1 MNYLKKLPFIAF
13 SLFYYL
19 TNAQSPCENGFA
31 SHTIN
36 GVTTSYPCNGY
47 DLLSRVPISVLATT
61 LGTEEGSDIWGW
73 TDPLDGKEYAIIST
87 TNSTAFVDISD
98 PLNPTFLGRIETAN
112 GNTSYWRDVKV
123 YNNHAYIVADG
134 VGNHGMQVFDLTN
147 LRNGPNPDLTFTS
160 AINDGGVVVFSGD
173 NGINIGSCHNIV
185 INEEDATAYLVG
197 CNAVS
202 GGPIFVDISNP
213 SAPTISGSYAAS
225 GYTHDAQVITYN
237 GPDTNA
243 SNVTGVSSYIGRQIL
258 AASNGGSNDKVVFL
272 DVTDKS
278 NPQFISEI
286 TYPSPGYAHQGWFT
300 EDHKYFIFGD
310 ETDEMNFG
318 NNTRT
323 LVFDVNDL
331 DNPSLLSTY
340 YGPSDA
346 IDHNGYIKGN
356 KFYLANYRA
365 GMRVVDIST
374 VNTTSNSMTE
384 IGYFDTYPSSNSTAF
399 NGAWS
404 IYPYFA
410 SGNIIISDIE
420 SGLFV
425 VRESDNALNNKEF
438 EIANNFSMSPNPT
451 KGKSKLTSN
460 STKKIMTVQIF
471 NVLGKKVFDKN
482 NINARSFVLP
492 TDNYNNGIYIVRIND
507 RISKKLIIN
516 K

>member
-1 MNYLKKLPFIAF
+1 MNYLKKLLFLTLTIF
-13 SLFYYL
+13 SFFA
-19 TNAQSPCENGFA
+19 NAQSPCVNGFA
-31 SHTIN
+31 TYTIE
-36 GVTTSYPCNGY
+36 GITTSYPCDDY
-47 DLLSRVPISVLATT
+47 DLMSRVPISVLATT

-73 TDPLDGKEYAIIST
+73 TDPLDGKEYAIVGT

-98 PLNPTFLGRIETAN
+98 PVNPIFLGRIETAN

-147 LRNGPNPDLTFTS
+147 LRTGPNPDLTYTS
-160 AINDGGVVVFSGD
+160 AVNDGGVIVFSGD
-173 NGINIGSCHNIV
+173 NGINIGSCHNVV
-185 INEEDATAYLVG
+185 INEDDATAYLVG

-213 SAPTISGSYAAS
+213 TAPTISGSYAAS

-243 SNVTGVSSYIGRQIL
+243 SNVSGVSSYVGRQIL

-272 DVTDKS
+272 DVTNKS

-286 TYPSPGYAHQGWFT
+286 TYSNPGYAHQGWFT

-310 ETDEMNFG
+310 ETDEMSYG

-340 YGPSDA
+340 YGPSTA
-346 IDHNGYIKGN
+346 IDHNGYVDGD

-374 VNTTSNSMTE
+374 VNTPSNTMTE

-410 SGNIIISDIE
+410 SGNIIICDIE

-425 VRESDNALNNKEF
+425 VRQSNTLSTSEF
-438 EIANNFSMSPNPT
+438 EVDNNFTMSPNPT
-451 KGKSKLTSN
+451 KGNAKLTGSN
-460 STKKIMTVQIF
+460 TNKIQSVQIF
-471 NVLGKKVFDKN
+471 NMLGKKMFSKN
-482 NINARSFVLP
+482 NINSTSFVLP
-492 TDNYNNGIYIVRIND
+492 TNNYSSGIYIVKINNTT
-507 RISKKLIIN
+507 SKKLIIN

>member
-1 MNYLKKLPFIAF
+1 MIYSKKLLFLAFIILSF
-13 SLFYYL
+13 SAI
-19 TNAQSPCENGFA
+19 AQNPCVNGFA
-31 SHTIN
+31 TYTID
-36 GVTTSYPCNGY
+36 GVTTSYPCDGY
-47 DLLSRVPISVLATT
+47 DLMSRVPISILATD

-73 TDPLDGKEYAIIST
+73 TDPLDGKEYAIVGT
-87 TNSTAFVDISD
+87 TNSTAFVDVSD
-98 PLNPTFLGRIETAN
+98 PINPIFLGRIETAN

-147 LRNGPNPDLTFTS
+147 LRTGPNPDLTYTS
-160 AINDGGVVVFSGD
+160 AVNDGEVIVFNGD
-173 NGINIGSCHNIV
+173 NGINIGSCHNVV

-202 GGPIFVDISNP
+202 GGPIFVDISTP
-213 SAPTISGSYAAS
+213 STPTISGSYAAS

-243 SNVTGVSSYIGRQIL
+243 SNIAGVSSYVGRQIL

-286 TYPSPGYAHQGWFT
+286 TYPNPGYAHQGWFT

-310 ETDEMNFG
+310 ETDEMNYG

-340 YGPSDA
+340 YGPSTA
-346 IDHNGYIKGN
+346 IDHNGYVDGN

-365 GMRVVDIST
+365 GMRVIDIST
-374 VNTTSNSMTE
+374 VDTPSNTMTE

-404 IYPYFA
+404 IYPYFT
-410 SGNIIISDIE
+410 SGNIIICDIE

-425 VRESDNALNNKEF
+425 VRPSTLTTSEF
-438 EIANNFSMSPNPT
+438 EINNNFTMSPNPT
-451 KGKSKLTSN
+451 KGNAKLTG
-460 STKKIMTVQIF
+460 STTNKIQSVQIF
-471 NVLGKKVFDKN
+471 NVLGKKVFSKN
-482 NINARSFVLP
+482 NINSTSFVLP
-492 TDNYNNGIYIVRIND
+492 TNNYSSGIYIVKINHTT
-507 RISKKLIIN
+507 SKKLVLR